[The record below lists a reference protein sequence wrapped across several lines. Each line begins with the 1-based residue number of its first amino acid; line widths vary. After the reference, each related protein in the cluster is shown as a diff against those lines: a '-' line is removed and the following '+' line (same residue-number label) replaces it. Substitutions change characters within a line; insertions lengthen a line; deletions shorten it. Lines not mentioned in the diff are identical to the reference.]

1 MSFTSEQS
9 ILIFIVLVL
18 SILLLWIVSINKRK
32 RVEKQNIKSNGN
44 SIITTIIDRQVRIS
58 FGRYSILLSDP
69 QFRYICKDFNT
80 EILYKSE
87 WATEEYSPGNTV
99 SVYIDP
105 AKSDIYFVD
114 LSSVHPGSSPY
125 QQAIEKEAIK
135 MNHLDTVLQA
145 KNFITKW
152 TAIMALLLSIM
163 LFLIFWYITIT
174 QCSIGLLV
182 LVCIF
187 WILLYATLR
196 WTIYQFLS
204 SKSKDL

>member
-18 SILLLWIVSINKRK
+18 SILLLWIVSINKRR
-32 RVEKQNIKSNGN
+32 RVAKQIIKASGN
-44 SIITTIIDRQVRIS
+44 SITTTIIDRQVRVS
-58 FGRYSILLSDP
+58 LRRESILSDP

-125 QQAIEKEAIK
+125 QQAIEKEFAIRV
-135 MNHLDTVLQA
+135 NHLDTVLQA
-145 KNFITKW
+145 KNRITKW

-174 QCSIGLLV
+174 QFSIGLLV